1 MKNQT
6 DIEKIKKIT
15 SGTLN
20 AEGIDTFEIYLFG
33 SRARGDFSSH
43 SDYDIM
49 IVLDKRLAMKKKI
62 KLFTKLRR
70 ELAKKKYNVDIVI
83 KSADEVNY
91 YKNKIGHIV
100 RSALREGLVI

>member
-1 MKNQT
+1 MKNQA
-6 DIEKIKKIT
+6 DIDRIKEIT
-15 SGTLN
+15 SGALN
-20 AEGIDTFEIYLFG
+20 AEGIETFEIYLFG
-33 SRARGDFSSH
+33 SRARGDFLSY

-49 IVLDKRLAMKKKI
+49 IVLEKRLAVKKKI
-62 KLFTKLRR
+62 KLFIKLRR

-83 KSADEVNY
+83 KSMDEVNY

>member
-6 DIEKIKKIT
+6 DIDRIKEIT
-15 SGTLN
+15 SGALN
-20 AEGIDTFEIYLFG
+20 AEGIETFRLYLFG

-49 IVLDKRLAMKKKI
+49 IVLEKRLAMKKKI

-70 ELAKKKYNVDIVI
+70 ELAKKKYNVDLVI

-100 RSALREGLVI
+100 RSALSEGLVI

>member
-1 MKNQT
+1 MKNQ
-6 DIEKIKKIT
+6 IEVDKIKEIT

-20 AEGIDTFEIYLFG
+20 AEGIDTFKIYLFG

-49 IVLDKRLAMKKKI
+49 IVLEKKLVMKKKI
-62 KLFTKLRR
+62 KLFTKMRR

-83 KSADEVNY
+83 KSAVEVNY

-100 RSALREGLVI
+100 RSALSEGLVI

>member
-1 MKNQT
+1 MKSQT
-6 DIEKIKKIT
+6 DIDRIKEIT
-15 SGTLN
+15 SGTLK
-20 AEGIDTFEIYLFG
+20 AERIDAFKMYLFG

-49 IVLDKRLAMKKKI
+49 IVLEKKLAMKKKI

-83 KSADEVNY
+83 KSVDEVNY

-100 RSALREGLVI
+100 RSALSEGLVI